1 MTLIQKLFTLITF
14 LLVLLPCVAA
24 AAAASQLGS
33 GGCDQLVMLM

>member
-24 AAAASQLGS
+24 AASQLGS